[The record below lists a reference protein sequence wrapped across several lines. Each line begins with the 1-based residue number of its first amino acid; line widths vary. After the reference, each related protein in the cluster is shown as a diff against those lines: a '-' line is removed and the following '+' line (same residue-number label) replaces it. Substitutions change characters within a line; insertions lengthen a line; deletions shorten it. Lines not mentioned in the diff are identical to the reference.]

1 MSDSDDLGAAAD
13 AAGAALDAFDRR
25 ILARVQSDCHRPAES
40 IAAEIGLS
48 ASAVQRRLRRLRE
61 RGVIRAEVALLDA
74 AALGAGLT
82 LIAGIGF
89 EREHYAAL
97 ARLRALLAPEP
108 AVQQAYSTTGDNDL
122 VVILRVADMP
132 AYDRLCARWMA
143 QVPQIGRIT
152 TQVVIEPLKVGL
164 ALPVP
169 GGD

>member
-1 MSDSDDLGAAAD
+1 MSDADDLSTAAEP
-13 AAGAALDAFDRR
+13 GHALDAFDRR

-61 RGVIRAEVALLDA
+61 RGVIRAEVALLDPA
-74 AALGAGLT
+74 T

>member
-1 MSDSDDLGAAAD
+1 MSDSDDLSTAAEP
-13 AAGAALDAFDRR
+13 GHALDAFDRR

-108 AVQQAYSTTGDNDL
+108 AVQQAYSTTGDN
-122 VVILRVADMP
+122 
-132 AYDRLCARWMA
+132 
-143 QVPQIGRIT
+143 

>member
-1 MSDSDDLGAAAD
+1 MSDSDDLSTAAEP
-13 AAGAALDAFDRR
+13 GHALDAFDRR

-61 RGVIRAEVALLDA
+61 RGVIRAEVALLDP

-108 AVQQAYSTTGDNDL
+108 AVQQAYSTTGDDDL

>member
-1 MSDSDDLGAAAD
+1 MSDSDDLSAATD
-13 AAGAALDAFDRR
+13 PGPALDAFDRR

-61 RGVIRAEVALLDA
+61 RGVIRAEVALLDP

>member
-1 MSDSDDLGAAAD
+1 
-13 AAGAALDAFDRR
+13 
-25 ILARVQSDCHRPAES
+25 V
-40 IAAEIGLS
+40 
-48 ASAVQRRLRRLRE
+48 
-61 RGVIRAEVALLDA
+61 
-74 AALGAGLT
+74 
-82 LIAGIGF
+82 
-89 EREHYAAL
+89 
-97 ARLRALLAPEP
+97 LLAPEP